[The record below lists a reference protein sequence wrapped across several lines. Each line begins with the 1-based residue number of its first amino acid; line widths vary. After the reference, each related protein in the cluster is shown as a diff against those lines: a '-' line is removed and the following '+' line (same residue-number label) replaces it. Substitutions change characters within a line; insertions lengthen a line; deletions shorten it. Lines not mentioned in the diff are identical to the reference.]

1 MFKGLMTPILIF
13 LVAMAATSLLFG
25 GVEIEWGTVDFF
37 RKHNIFFLVF
47 ISFFPRLTLLFS
59 SVPFG
64 GFLWW
69 LGFFFMPRL
78 LVAVLAT
85 IAYGKTNPFL
95 VAVAWFVAISGEIME
110 KKKLSGSRNFVFRT
124 YRGSPFG
131 HQAPQQETQGPVID
145 KNGVIEAEFT
155 KKD

>member
-1 MFKGLMTPILIF
+1 MTPILIF

-25 GVEIEWGTVDFF
+25 GFQVEWGTRDFF
-37 RKHNIFFLVF
+37 KNHNVFFLVF

-59 SVPFG
+59 SVAFG

-69 LGFFFMPRL
+69 LGFLFMPRL

-110 KKKLSGSRNFVFRT
+110 KKKISKSPRFVFRT
-124 YRGSPFG
+124 YRGGNMEP
-131 HQAPQQETQGPVID
+131 ERKGPVID
-145 KNGVIEAEFT
+145 KGGVVEAEFT
-155 KKD
+155 RKD

>member
-1 MFKGLMTPILIF
+1 MTPILIF

-25 GVEIEWGTVDFF
+25 GFEIQWGTRDFF
-37 RKHNIFFLVF
+37 KNHNIFFLVF

-64 GFLWW
+64 GFMWW

-95 VAVAWFVAISGEIME
+95 VAVAWFVAISGEILE
-110 KKKLSGSRNFVFRT
+110 KKKISTSPKFVFRT
-124 YRGSPFG
+124 YRGGSMG
-131 HQAPQQETQGPVID
+131 PQWGGEQPQKKGPVID
-145 KNGVIEAEFT
+145 KGGVVEAEFT
-155 KKD
+155 RKD